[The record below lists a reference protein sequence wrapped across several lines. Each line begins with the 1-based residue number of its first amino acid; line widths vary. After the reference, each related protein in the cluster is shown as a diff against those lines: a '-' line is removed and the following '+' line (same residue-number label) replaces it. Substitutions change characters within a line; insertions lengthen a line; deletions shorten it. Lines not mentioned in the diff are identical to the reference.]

1 MSLWWNIYFCLYIS
15 TKPKSP
21 CLISYNCILL
31 LFSYPVVSDS
41 GTPWLQQSRLPCPA
55 LSPGVFSN
63 PCPSSCW
70 CHPTTS
76 HSDAP
81 FSSCPQSFR
90 ASGSFPMS
98 WLLPSGGQSI
108 ETSAS
113 VLPMNI
119 QDWFPLG
126 LTDLIPLLSK
136 GLSRVFFSTKLW
148 KHWFPDGKLF
158 YSHKI
163 LGCKPEI
170 LKKTWLFFF
179 LNEWILYLK

>member
-1 MSLWWNIYFCLYIS
+1 MKYIFLSLYLYQTKESLSYFIQLY
-15 TKPKSP
+15 
-21 CLISYNCILL
+21 
-31 LFSYPVVSDS
+31 FVVVQLPSCVWLS

-63 PCPSSCW
+63 PCPLSWW

-108 ETSAS
+108 ETSAL

-148 KHWFPDGKLF
+148 KHQFFSAQPSLWSN
-158 YSHKI
+158 SHI
-163 LGCKPEI
+163 HMSI
-170 LKKTWLFFF
+170 
-179 LNEWILYLK
+179 